1 MDLKSVKV
9 LLVNDDGIDAPG
21 LQALRGEIKD
31 VCDLLVVAPMSERS
45 GAGCSL
51 SLNAEMAVE
60 KREENGRIWG
70 YAVDG
75 TPTDCVKF
83 ALTALNG
90 YRPDLVLSGINRG
103 RNVGNSIWYSGT
115 AAGAVESTFFGLR
128 AMAVSLAVFR
138 NPERRF
144 DTAATLTRQLIPWLI
159 QQSWQPRTFW
169 NLNVPNLPLDDVSNI
184 RLAEQGTSFFVDEF
198 ALDREEGNM
207 AYYKNVGERLQRSPE
222 PENSDDLLID
232 EGCASLSLLNIDL
245 TVRMPEAASEALERE
260 WNQFVFGSPEPREP
274 GSRRQVD

>member
-1 MDLKSVKV
+1 MDLKSAKV

-21 LQALRGEIKD
+21 LQALRAEIRD

-60 KREENGRIWG
+60 RRLEDGRVWG
-70 YAVDG
+70 YSVDG

-83 ALTALNG
+83 ALTALDG

-128 AMAVSLAVFR
+128 ALAVSLAVFR
-138 NPERRF
+138 DPERRF
-144 DTAATLTRQLIPWLI
+144 DTAAAITRSLMPWLI
-159 QQSWQPRTFW
+159 EQTWQPRTFW
-169 NLNVPNLPLDDVSNI
+169 NLNVPNVALQDVKDI
-184 RLAEQGTSFFVDEF
+184 RFAVQGTSFFVDEF
-198 ALDREEGNM
+198 RLDREEGPM
-207 AYYKNVGERLQRSPE
+207 AYYKNIGERLQRSPE

-232 EGCASLSLLNIDL
+232 EGFASLSLLNIDL
-245 TVRMPEAASEALERE
+245 TVGTSPAASEALQRE
-260 WNQFVFGSPEPREP
+260 WNQLVFGRPKASEP
-274 GSRRQVD
+274 GCR